1 MPTGNSI
8 GIPYILEEEKAQLL
22 FVWVDRI
29 THEVMTW
36 VLGCVFFFFFTIRQV
51 YHGALCPV
59 CKSLFFFFLLTLE
72 VNNSYLFCLAAPK
85 ILFKTIFLIASKTA

>member
-8 GIPYILEEEKAQLL
+8 GIPYILEEEKAWLL

-36 VLGCVFFFFFTIRQV
+36 VLGCVVFVFFTIRQV
-51 YHGALCPV
+51 HHGVLCPV
-59 CKSLFFFFLLTLE
+59 CESLFFSLLTLE

-85 ILFKTIFLIASKTA
+85 ILFKTIFLIAGKTA